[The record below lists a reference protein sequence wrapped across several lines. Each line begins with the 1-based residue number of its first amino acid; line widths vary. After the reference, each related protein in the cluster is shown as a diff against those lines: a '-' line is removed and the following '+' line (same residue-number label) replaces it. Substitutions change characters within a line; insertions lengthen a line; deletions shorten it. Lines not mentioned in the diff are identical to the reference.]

1 MGKGCLRVAPAGTLP
16 GPSPVSPLPAPVPRS
31 LPRSPRWLGLALACA
46 AAAGAAPDFE
56 RDVQPVLAAHCLKC
70 HGPEKQ
76 KGGYRVDVKAI
87 ALTGGEGSA
96 PNLLPGNAAG
106 SPLFRYVSGAD
117 PELRM
122 PPAGETPL
130 APAEVAVLRA

>member
-1 MGKGCLRVAPAGTLP
+1 VLSRPAPA
-16 GPSPVSPLPAPVPRS
+16 PRFFPRGLRGLGAALLS
-31 LPRSPRWLGLALACA
+31 LV
-46 AAAGAAPDFE
+46 AAGAAPDFE
-56 RDVQPVLAAHCLKC
+56 REVQPVLAAHCLKC

-122 PPAGETPL
+122 PPAGEPPL
-130 APAEVAVLRA
+130 APAEVAVLWARPGPTTPVPPSLTRSTGGR